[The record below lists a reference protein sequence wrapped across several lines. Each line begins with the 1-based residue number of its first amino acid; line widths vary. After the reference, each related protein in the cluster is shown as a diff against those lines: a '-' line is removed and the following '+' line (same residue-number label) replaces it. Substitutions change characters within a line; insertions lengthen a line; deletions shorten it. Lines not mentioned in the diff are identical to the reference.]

1 MDKNEQD
8 RLNKQMRFIEEID
21 KEKLIGRQ
29 TYLSDAS
36 RKENDAEHAWHM
48 AIMAVLLK
56 EYANEKIDVLKTMT
70 MLLIHD
76 IVEIDAGDTYAYD
89 EEAKKTQREREL
101 AAADRIFG
109 LLPNDQAEYM
119 RGLWDE
125 FEERKTPEAKFA
137 RTLDNVQ
144 PVMLNS
150 ASCGKSWQEKGVH
163 LSQILKRNEHTMDG
177 SEELWNY
184 AFDNYIKP
192 NVDAW
197 KIKKRRELYVRNKTG
212 NRKVVQRKE
221 RIRFY
226 YRGGWNRLFRPLFPD
241 SDGWFSESFWKRIGT
256 V

>member
-1 MDKNEQD
+1 
-8 RLNKQMRFIEEID
+8 
-21 KEKLIGRQ
+21 
-29 TYLSDAS
+29 
-36 RKENDAEHAWHM
+36 M
-48 AIMAVLLK
+48 AYGYYGCTFK

-109 LLPNDQAEYM
+109 LLPHDQAEYM

-125 FEERKTPEAKFA
+125 FEERRTPEAKFA

-192 NVDAW
+192 NVDAG
-197 KIKKRRELYVRNKTG
+197 KIKK
-212 NRKVVQRKE
+212 
-221 RIRFY
+221 
-226 YRGGWNRLFRPLFPD
+226 D
-241 SDGWFSESFWKRIGT
+241 
-256 V
+256 

>member
-1 MDKNEQD
+1 MEKRLIEQVKFIVEVDKAKEI
-8 RLNKQMRFIEEID
+8 MR
-21 KEKLIGRQ
+21 R
-29 TYLSDAS
+29 TYLTKSE
-36 RKENDAEHAWHM
+36 RFENDAEHSWHLALM
-48 AIMAVLLK
+48 APLLK
-56 EYANEKIDVLKTMT
+56 EHIKEDVNIEKVINMVI
-70 MLLIHD
+70 IHD
-76 IVEIDAGDTYAYD
+76 LVEIDAGDTYAYD

-109 LLPNDQAEYM
+109 LLPQDQAEYM

-125 FEERKTPEAKFA
+125 FEERRTPEAKFA

-192 NVDAW
+192 NVDAG
-197 KIKKRRELYVRNKTG
+197 KIKK
-212 NRKVVQRKE
+212 
-221 RIRFY
+221 
-226 YRGGWNRLFRPLFPD
+226 D
-241 SDGWFSESFWKRIGT
+241 
-256 V
+256 